1 MKFYTSFLTSNAR
14 LAHSFCNRKT
24 KATRKLLCEEIDTC
38 TTQAKV
44 LQLKILPMGK
54 SYTKSHVG
62 KLYELCLVIPT
73 MCPMSVSAVLI
84 CQQPTS
90 KNPLYKCVFTRSYH
104 SVFWCVNMPY
114 KFQKLQDTNFK
125 SQLRILIGLRDRSM
139 IKEKIRE
146 ASIFH
151 LMWNNAPCSGRFH
164 FVPLLLVKWK
174 RRVPYWYRICHQ
186 ISATAAKKSWQI
198 SPSRSRRRPLKVD
211 AAQKFTSQNIM
222 KCSLASSS
230 SLTREAMM

>member
-73 MCPMSVSAVLI
+73 MCPMSVAAVLI

-114 KFQKLQDTNFK
+114 KFRKLQDTNFK

-139 IKEKIRE
+139 IKEKIRK
-146 ASIFH
+146 ARIFH

-186 ISATAAKKSWQI
+186 ISATAAKK
-198 SPSRSRRRPLKVD
+198 K
-211 AAQKFTSQNIM
+211 
-222 KCSLASSS
+222 LANLSKQESK
-230 SLTREAMM
+230 EAFKS

>member
-73 MCPMSVSAVLI
+73 MCPMSVAAVLI

-114 KFQKLQDTNFK
+114 KFRKLQDTNFK

-139 IKEKIRE
+139 IKEKIRK

-151 LMWNNAPCSGRFH
+151 LMWNNAPCVVADSI
-164 FVPLLLVKWK
+164 L
-174 RRVPYWYRICHQ
+174 CHYC
-186 ISATAAKKSWQI
+186 W
-198 SPSRSRRRPLKVD
+198 
-211 AAQKFTSQNIM
+211 
-222 KCSLASSS
+222 
-230 SLTREAMM
+230 

>member
-1 MKFYTSFLTSNAR
+1 MSTRWKRWVILLNKQVELWNTYYTSFLTSNAR

-54 SYTKSHVG
+54 SYSKSHVG

-73 MCPMSVSAVLI
+73 MCPMSVSAAVLI

-114 KFQKLQDTNFK
+114 KFRKLQDTNFK
-125 SQLRILIGLRDRSM
+125 SQLRILISVCETGQ
-139 IKEKIRE
+139 
-146 ASIFH
+146 
-151 LMWNNAPCSGRFH
+151 W
-164 FVPLLLVKWK
+164 
-174 RRVPYWYRICHQ
+174 
-186 ISATAAKKSWQI
+186 
-198 SPSRSRRRPLKVD
+198 
-211 AAQKFTSQNIM
+211 
-222 KCSLASSS
+222 
-230 SLTREAMM
+230 